1 MQHTQKMIGKASAN
15 PKFEELDEVSA
26 FCANGIMARQQGM
39 RQMATGTPIAMV
51 NDIGACQ
58 LSSTVAL
65 LVALKIDAA
74 AIVAASRRATPS
86 NKTSSICCLRPIPP
100 SRLTTW

>member
-1 MQHTQKMIGKASAN
+1 MRPTTTATSASTAEMQHTQKMIGKASAN
-15 PKFEELDEVSA
+15 PKFEELDDVSA
-26 FCANGIMARQQGM
+26 FCASGIMARQQGM

-58 LSSTVAL
+58 SSSTIVAL

-74 AIVAASRRATPS
+74 AIVAGVGNNRG
-86 NKTSSICCLRPIPP
+86 
-100 SRLTTW
+100 